1 MKKTFAFAAALT
13 ILVAGVSTAR
23 AQFSPRPTPASGVPT
38 GVTSGVTPVVR
49 EKIHDPN
56 AEVEANRMPTPG
68 GPPPER
74 RVLQSAPAAGRPSEA
89 DGSSVD
95 AIIAALYASVSH
107 GEDAQ
112 PNFDR
117 MRSIFLQVGMLIP
130 PKDPR
135 SDLFTVLDV
144 DGFEERVRKSIA
156 ASKQKGDPTSFFET
170 EASRRTDCFGAV
182 CQVFSTYESRR
193 KPSDEKPFVRG
204 INSIQLVNDG
214 KRWWVASVAWDTEKP
229 DKPIPAQYLPNAP
242 AVIPQ
247 EYLKKY

>member
-1 MKKTFAFAAALT
+1 MKKTLGRAGMLAAMFAVASAAT
-13 ILVAGVSTAR
+13 
-23 AQFSPRPTPASGVPT
+23 AQFSPRPTAPSGVPP

-49 EKIHDPN
+49 EKIHDAN
-56 AEVEANRMPTPG
+56 AETEAQRMPTPG

-74 RVLQSAPAAGRPSEA
+74 RAASVPAGASRPSDA

-117 MRSIFLQVGMLIP
+117 MRAIFLQVGMLIP

-156 ASKQKGDPTSFFET
+156 AGKQKGDPTSFFES
-170 EASRRTDCFGAV
+170 EAARRTDCFGNV

-193 KPSDEKPFVRG
+193 APSDEKPFVRG
-204 INSIQLVNDG
+204 INSIQLLNDG
-214 KRWWVASVAWDTEKP
+214 RRWWIASVAWDTEKP
-229 DKPIPAQYLPNAP
+229 EKPIPAQYLPNAP
-242 AVIPQ
+242 SVIPQ
-247 EYLKKY
+247 EYLKKN

>member
-1 MKKTFAFAAALT
+1 MKKILAFASALT
-13 ILVAGVSTAR
+13 TLIAGVSTAS
-23 AQFSPRPTPASGVPT
+23 AQFSPRPTAPSVVPP

-56 AEVEANRMPTPG
+56 AETEAQRMPTPG

-74 RVLQSAPAAGRPSEA
+74 RAASMPAGASRPSDA

-117 MRSIFLQVGMLIP
+117 MRAIFLQVGMLIP
-130 PKDPR
+130 PKDAR
-135 SDLFTVLDV
+135 SELFTVLDV

-156 ASKQKGDPTSFFET
+156 AGKQKGDPTSFFES
-170 EASRRTDCFGAV
+170 EAARRTDCFGSV

-193 KPSDEKPFVRG
+193 APSDEKPFVRG
-204 INSIQLVNDG
+204 INSIQLLNDG
-214 KRWWVASVAWDTEKP
+214 RRWWIASVAWDTEKP
-229 DKPIPAQYLPNAP
+229 DRPIPTQYLPNAP
-242 AVIPQ
+242 SVIPQ
-247 EYLKKY
+247 EYLKKI